1 MITLYHIETRPD
13 AAPRSRR
20 CPPESFLNT
29 LEAKR
34 YEFCAAKFKE
44 AGMPFIAAMCV
55 RWAAEHRL
63 TIERLQEAE
72 RRIAHLDH
80 LLKNG
85 GEA

>member
-1 MITLYHIETRPD
+1 
-13 AAPRSRR
+13 
-20 CPPESFLNT
+20 
-29 LEAKR
+29 
-34 YEFCAAKFKE
+34 
-44 AGMPFIAAMCV
+44 MCV